1 MTRDRAYYEQLLTNS
16 NVVAYLNAISSVE
29 APTYYTNFGGS
40 TIVPTSPDH
49 PVNVVCQDGLCSS
62 AFGRYQFMPDTWS
75 EIQAGLGSLDIRKP
89 RDQDIAALYRMDTL
103 RGTLDDVIAGN
114 CIATLN
120 SNAIEWAAIPKADG
134 SFAYSGQ
141 GSKYDA
147 AGFCKLVDSLKGTT
161 LPKGPLVNDNV
172 PTGTSSSN
180 NPNNNTFTFG
190 NTNFADITCP
200 PIKEED
206 LYRANYQITN
216 PGCKISS
223 PVQPITGPST
233 NSGTVNNVRGT
244 NKGGGFSVNTQGFG
258 QCSSLRSPCNL
269 SSGEVVF
276 TSGYGWRWGRPHNGI
291 DLAGPIGT
299 PIYAASN
306 GTIKYAGWTD
316 GGYGNYIELLSPENI
331 LTIYAHLDAVKCS
344 EGQQITVGQ
353 QIGDMGNTG
362 GSTGPHLHFEV
373 DLGSGRINPE
383 DCIRFR

>member
-16 NVVAYLNAISSVE
+16 NVVAYLNAISRVE

-49 PVNVVCQDGLCSS
+49 PVNIVCQNGLCSS
-62 AFGRYQFMPDTWS
+62 AFGRYQFMPDTW
-75 EIQAGLGSLDIRKP
+75 EGNILKAIGPLDIRKP
-89 RDQDIAALYRMDTL
+89 RDQDIAAIYLLDF
-103 RGTLDDVIAGN
+103 RGTLDKVIAGD
-114 CIATLN
+114 CIGTLN
-120 SNAIEWAAIPKADG
+120 SNASEWASIPKTDG

-172 PTGTSSSN
+172 PTGTSPSN

-276 TSGYGWRWGRPHNGI
+276 TSGYGWRWGKMHRGV

-306 GTIKYAGWTD
+306 GTIKYAGWID

-331 LTIYAHLDAVKCS
+331 LTVYAHLNDVKCS
-344 EGQQITVGQ
+344 VGQQVTVGQ
-353 QIGDMGNTG
+353 QIGDMGSTG
-362 GSTGPHLHFEV
+362 FSTGPHLHFEV
-373 DLGSGRINPE
+373 DLGSGRIDPE
-383 DCIRFR
+383 ECIRFR

>member
-1 MTRDRAYYEQLLTNS
+1 MRACIGL
-16 NVVAYLNAISSVE
+16 
-29 APTYYTNFGGS
+29 
-40 TIVPTSPDH
+40 SPDR
-49 PVNVVCQDGLCSS
+49 SIT
-62 AFGRYQFMPDTWS
+62 FWS
-75 EIQAGLGSLDIRKP
+75 RLGSLDIRKP

-103 RGTLDDVIAGN
+103 RGTLNDVIAGN

-120 SNAIEWAAIPKADG
+120 SNAGEWAAIPKADS

-172 PTGTSSSN
+172 PTGTSPSN

-244 NKGGGFSVNTQGFG
+244 NKAGGFSVNSQGFG
-258 QCSSLRSPCNL
+258 QCTSLRNPMK
-269 SSGEVVF
+269 EYTF
-276 TSGYGWRWGRPHNGI
+276 TSGFGWRWGREHKGV
-291 DLAGPIGT
+291 DLAAPIGT
-299 PIYAASN
+299 PVYAASN
-306 GTIKYAGWTD
+306 GKVDYAGWDD
-316 GGYGNYIELLSPENI
+316 GGYGNWVIIISPEKI
-331 LTIYAHLDAVKCS
+331 ETRYAHLNAIKCS
-344 EGQQITVGQ
+344 VGQEVIIGQ
-353 QIGDMGNTG
+353 QIGDCGTTG
-362 GSTGPHLHFEV
+362 FSTGPHLHFEI
-373 DLGSGRINPE
+373 RINGSIIDPSS
-383 DCIRFR
+383 CITF

>member
-16 NVVAYLNAISSVE
+16 NVVAYLNAISKVE
-29 APTYYTNFGGS
+29 AQTYYTNFGGS
-40 TIVPTSPDH
+40 IIVPTSPDH
-49 PVNVVCQDGLCSS
+49 PVNIVCQNGLCSS
-62 AFGRYQFMPDTWS
+62 AFGRYQFMPDTWKG
-75 EIQAGLGSLDIRKP
+75 INAAIGPLDIRKP
-89 RDQDIAALYRMDTL
+89 RDQDIAAIYLLDRVRSTL
-103 RGTLDDVIAGN
+103 NDVIAGN

-120 SNAIEWAAIPKADG
+120 SNAVEWAAIPKADS
-134 SFAYSGQ
+134 SFAYKGQ
-141 GSKYDA
+141 GGPLDA

-172 PTGTSSSN
+172 PTGTSPSN

-244 NKGGGFSVNTQGFG
+244 NKGVGFSVNTQGFAS
-258 QCSSLRSPCNL
+258 CTSLRNPIKE
-269 SSGEVVF
+269 GDAVF
-276 TSGYGWRWGRPHNGI
+276 TSGYGWRWGKMHRGV

-331 LTIYAHLDAVKCS
+331 LTIYAHLNDVRCS
-344 EGQQITVGQ
+344 VGQQVTVGQ
-353 QIGDMGNTG
+353 QIGDMGSTG
-362 GSTGPHLHFEV
+362 FSTGPHLHFEV
-373 DLGSGRINPE
+373 DLGSGRIDPE
-383 DCIRFR
+383 ECIRFR

>member
-16 NVVAYLNAISSVE
+16 NVVAYLNAISNVE
-29 APTYYTNFGGS
+29 AQTYYTLNGNTIYVPTGPEHPNV
-40 TIVPTSPDH
+40 IVPPGTSA
-49 PVNVVCQDGLCSS
+49 

-103 RGTLDDVIAGN
+103 RGTLNDVIAGN

-120 SNAIEWAAIPKADG
+120 SNAGEWAAIPKADS

-244 NKGGGFSVNTQGFG
+244 NKGVGFSVNTQGFG

-276 TSGYGWRWGRPHNGI
+276 TSGYGWRWGKMHRGV

-306 GTIKYAGWTD
+306 GTIKYAGWID

-331 LTIYAHLDAVKCS
+331 LTVYAHLNDVKCS
-344 EGQQITVGQ
+344 VGQQVTVGK
-353 QIGDMGNTG
+353 QIGDMGSTG
-362 GSTGPHLHFEV
+362 FSTGPHLHFEV
-373 DLGSGRINPE
+373 DLGSGRIDPE